1 MIDSLTKTCTK
12 IQHVTELASALPPVM
27 YEMRFLLY
35 EMKLKMIS
43 EPIFLTRFFRNL
55 LMGEQN
61 ELKNRYLLVNPPEEW
76 KMSANT
82 TQVPEQVRKKTMKNY
97 FK

>member
-12 IQHVTELASALPPVM
+12 IQLTTELASASPPAM
-27 YEMRFLLY
+27 YEMHFLLY

-43 EPIFLTRFFRNL
+43 EPIFLTRFFCNL
-55 LMGEQN
+55 LLGEQN

>member
-1 MIDSLTKTCTK
+1 M
-12 IQHVTELASALPPVM
+12 TELASALPPVM

-61 ELKNRYLLVNPPEEW
+61 ELKNRYLLVYPLEEW